1 MHFTREPPPPSPGYH
16 TGRLAKL
23 YLVKISN
30 DLIQQAKALQSFFVD
45 ITLSVEHFEVR
56 NGCKHDTDTVIRLMV
71 PVLQR
76 DRRETRSGDH

>member
-1 MHFTREPPPPSPGYH
+1 MLPHRLGKLHS
-16 TGRLAKL
+16 RLAKV

-30 DLIQQAKALQSFFVD
+30 DLIQQAKAFKSFFVD

-71 PVLQR
+71 PVLQQGR
-76 DRRETRSGDH
+76 GETIPGDH